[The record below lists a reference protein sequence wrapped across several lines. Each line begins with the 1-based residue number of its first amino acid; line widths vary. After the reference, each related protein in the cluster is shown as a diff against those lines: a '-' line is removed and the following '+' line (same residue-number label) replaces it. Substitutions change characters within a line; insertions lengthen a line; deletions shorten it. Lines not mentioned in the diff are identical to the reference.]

1 MSNVSETNVSED
13 TLALQNVSESNDDVI
28 AKARTSKE
36 VLLIQRKMTI
46 LPGLISKARER
57 GDQDSLN
64 SLVKS
69 KESLLVALDDIA
81 RKNDI
86 PITTFRHA
94 VLSSPPPVTGTKTR
108 KCLLRE
114 LEIV

>member
-13 TLALQNVSESNDDVI
+13 TLALQNVSESNGDVI
-28 AKARTSKE
+28 TKASSSEKALSIRRNVTDLS
-36 VLLIQRKMTI
+36 
-46 LPGLISKARER
+46 GLISKARER
-57 GDQDSLN
+57 GDEDSLN

-81 RKNDI
+81 RKNNI
-86 PITTFRHA
+86 PITTLRHA